1 LHHQKT
7 QTKTIM
13 QTKDAITVKTSKVGS
28 VTETYKLV
36 INGQRVIRI
45 ETRDLAG
52 TLIEAVMRFPN
63 GRPVSRMIEEKTID
77 FLDAR
82 DKRLGIRL
90 NR

>member
-1 LHHQKT
+1 
-7 QTKTIM
+7 M